1 MRSEMIRLYKGVHTW
16 TGILTGMA
24 LFIAFYAGA
33 LTIFKAPLNGWAEPP
48 AVRASLALDE
58 AARLVEQVVAMGV
71 TDFTL
76 HLQQNPQRPWPL
88 TWQPRGESEQQYAR
102 FDEAGL
108 LETGREQPTAVGE
121 LVDLLHQTAGLVP
134 GDLES
139 GITLMGVVSL
149 FYGLA
154 LISGVVVLL
163 PTLVKDF
170 FAVRPGRNRKRF
182 WLDSHNVLGIISLP
196 FHLVILLSALVFA
209 FHDPIY
215 ELQDRLVY
223 GGNLQQ
229 HWDAG
234 GPLAGLERG
243 PEPAPML
250 SPQRLLAHARQAAPH
265 FEPHTLTYLHAGK
278 RGASVIVRGLDE
290 RYPQRTVEGG
300 LLVLVAATGATLN
313 DSYVPGQGPV
323 WDSLISLFFALH
335 FASFGGYWVDWG
347 YFLLGLAGA
356 ALFYTGNLLWIE
368 TRRRRARQAGQ
379 QPEQTRTSR
388 ILGAL
393 SVGVCLGCVTGISL
407 SLASAKWLHGWGL
420 PSQNWHITAYYLV
433 FLACV
438 GWALWRG
445 AARAAVDLL
454 GLAALATLL
463 IPLASLLAWFWPDC
477 PWWVHRDWTSLAVD
491 LVALLGAG
499 LLAGLARFTA
509 RRLCAAAPDG
519 IWTLAT
525 TSPGSRGEVA
535 R

>member
-1 MRSEMIRLYKGVHTW
+1 M
-16 TGILTGMA
+16 
-24 LFIAFYAGA
+24 
-33 LTIFKAPLNGWAEPP
+33 
-48 AVRASLALDE
+48 
-58 AARLVEQVVAMGV
+58 
-71 TDFTL
+71 
-76 HLQQNPQRPWPL
+76 
-88 TWQPRGESEQQYAR
+88 
-102 FDEAGL
+102 
-108 LETGREQPTAVGE
+108 ETGREQPTAVGE

-134 GDLES
+134 GDLEI

-182 WLDSHNVLGIISLP
+182 WLDSHNVLGIVSLP
-196 FHLVILLSALVFA
+196 FHLVIMLSALVFA
-209 FHDPIY
+209 FHDPLY
-215 ELQDRLVY
+215 ALQDRLVY

-250 SPQRLLAHARQAAPH
+250 SPQQLLVHARQAAPH
-265 FEPHTLTYLHAGK
+265 FQPHTLTYQHAGK
-278 RGASVIVRGLDE
+278 RGASLIVRGLDE

-300 LLVLVAATGATLN
+300 LLVLVAATGAPLN
-313 DSYVPGQGPV
+313 DSYVPGQGPL

-335 FASFGGYWVDWG
+335 FASYGGHWVDWG

-379 QPEQTRTSR
+379 QPEQTRGSR
-388 ILGAL
+388 MLGAL
-393 SVGVCLGCVTGISL
+393 SVGVCLGCVSGISL
-407 SLASAKWLHGWGL
+407 SLASAKWLHGWNL
-420 PSQNWHITAYYLV
+420 PSQAWHISAYYVV

-445 AARAAVDLL
+445 APRAAIDLL
-454 GLAALATLL
+454 GLAALSTLL
-463 IPLASLLAWFWPDC
+463 IPLASLLAWLWPDC
-477 PWWVHRDWTSLAVD
+477 PWWVHRDWASLAVD

-499 LLAGLARFTA
+499 LLAWLARLSA
-509 RRLCAAAPDG
+509 RHLRRTAPDG
-519 IWTLAT
+519 VWTLT
-525 TSPGSRGEVA
+525 TTAPQSQVEQA

>member
-1 MRSEMIRLYKGVHTW
+1 MRSETIRLYKGVHTW
-16 TGILTGMA
+16 TGLLTGMA
-24 LFIAFYAGA
+24 LFVAFYAGA
-33 LTIFKAPLNGWAEPP
+33 LTLFKAPLNGWAQPP
-48 AVRASLALDE
+48 AAQVPLTLNEAS
-58 AARLVEQVVAMGV
+58 RLVEQVVVTGV

-76 HLQQNPQRPWPL
+76 HLQQHPQHPWPL
-88 TWQPRGESEQQYAR
+88 TWQPRGEREQHYAR
-102 FDEAGL
+102 FDAQGT

-134 GDLES
+134 GDLEI

-182 WLDSHNVLGIISLP
+182 WLDSHNVLGIVSLP
-196 FHLVILLSALVFA
+196 FHLVIMLSALVFA
-209 FHDPIY
+209 FHDPLY
-215 ELQDRLVY
+215 ALQDRLVY

-250 SPQRLLAHARQAAPH
+250 SPQQLLVHARQAAPH
-265 FEPHTLTYLHAGK
+265 FQPHTLTYQHAGK

-300 LLVLVAATGATLN
+300 LLVLVAATGAPLN
-313 DSYVPGQGPV
+313 DSYVPGQGPL

-335 FASFGGYWVDWG
+335 FASYGGHWVDWG

-368 TRRRRARQAGQ
+368 TRRRRTRQAGQ
-379 QPEQTRTSR
+379 QPEQTRGSR
-388 ILGAL
+388 MLGAL
-393 SVGVCLGCVTGISL
+393 SVGVCLGCVSGISL
-407 SLASAKWLHGWGL
+407 SLASAKWLHGWNL
-420 PSQNWHITAYYLV
+420 PSQAWHISAYYVV

-445 AARAAVDLL
+445 APRAAIDLL
-454 GLAALATLL
+454 GLAALSTLL
-463 IPLASLLAWFWPDC
+463 IPLASLLAWLWPDC
-477 PWWVHRDWTSLAVD
+477 PWWVHRDWASLAVD

-499 LLAGLARFTA
+499 LLAWLARLSA
-509 RRLCAAAPDG
+509 RHLRGTAPDG
-519 IWTLAT
+519 VWTLT
-525 TSPGSRGEVA
+525 TTAPQSQVEQA